1 MTVVAVES
9 GRGDGYTATINS
21 DGELLADVE
30 EVQRIVEPVTTR
42 PEVMYVA
49 TSTPAVPSGTSS
61 EVVGSLTERR
71 WLEIQ
76 NLGDFPVHILLADS
90 PATASVANRRLD
102 PGDVYS
108 WRNGVSYDGAV
119 QAIAIGGA
127 SSLAVDQFYTVP

>member
-42 PEVMYVA
+42 PEVMYVT
-49 TSTPAVPSGTSS
+49 TSTPAVLSGTSS
-61 EVVGSLTERR
+61 QVVGTLTERR

-119 QAIAIGGA
+119 QAIAIGGV
-127 SSLAVDQFYTVP
+127 SSLAIDQFYTAP